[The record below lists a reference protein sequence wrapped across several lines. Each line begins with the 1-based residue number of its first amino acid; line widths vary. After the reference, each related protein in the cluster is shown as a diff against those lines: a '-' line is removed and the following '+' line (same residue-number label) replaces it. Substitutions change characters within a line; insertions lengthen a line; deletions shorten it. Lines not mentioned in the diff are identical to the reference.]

1 MINHPEL
8 LAALTKDFLN
18 VYIYELEKNEATV
31 VKLQGYV
38 TKGLED
44 SPKVFSYREILEN
57 YISTRVYI
65 QDRDQLRKA
74 LSPESLKEA
83 FSSGREKFE
92 VDYRALIDSQ
102 IHYFSAVYIRLSEEG
117 APLRLLVGFR
127 NIDDTISLQ
136 NGKRTE
142 GLIEAYNALSDLY
155 LVMYRVSL
163 RNDTFKVIKDSPIAK
178 GYVKSNKFS
187 ENSLGFARLVS
198 DPDTK
203 ESMEAFLDMSTIE
216 ERMKGKQRISLVFSN
231 PATRNKFRLSF
242 IREDLSNNGDIHH
255 LIYAVE
261 ALEEDLYQ
269 SAFDVF
275 TKELTNVFRVD
286 PRTGIATIL
295 KAEPYIVRDFDT
307 DATRTFHWENVLARY
322 VKERIHPEDR
332 AASYENMRLQ
342 SIEKALESAREHSGN
357 YRVVEGGKISNFHYS
372 FHKSASGAYIIAGF
386 RNIDSFLKEHLE
398 QEKKEKEIEMRHRK
412 EMEEQ
417 LSLLNALIR
426 NFRNV
431 YLANYNDGSGRILKI
446 DENYPVAEIQSLKD
460 KVFPFEPAV
469 RLWASKYVH
478 EEDRENIIQV
488 MSLDNIRKQFATKR
502 EITGNYRSVERGAL
516 HYYQY
521 VIVKIDDDGR
531 LVCGFQII
539 DDIIAEHLREEKER
553 RAKEEILQKEREER
567 SELIG
572 AVATIYS
579 TIFNVLIPTHGYEIL
594 NSVAKMGEVAARKG
608 RFDDA
613 REQIIEAFIAPDMR
627 KEVNDFLNLDTLP
640 ARLEKANTIIQEY
653 RNPEGVWFEARF
665 IVKKRDE
672 QGKAIEALYVTR
684 DISAEKSQELR
695 QEAALR
701 DALLLA
707 NHASRAKTTFLNSMS
722 HDIRTPM
729 NAIIGFTALAEAH
742 LDNKEA
748 VGEYLSKI
756 HTSSAHLL
764 SLINEILD
772 MSRIESGTVKLDESS
787 VHLPDVLHDL
797 RTIIQGQINSKGQYL
812 YIDAIEVRHEDV
824 ITDKLRLSQVLIN
837 IAGNAIKYTP
847 AGGKIA
853 IRLSELPSNKEG
865 YATYRFAIK
874 DNGIGMSSEFKDKVF
889 DAFSRERTSTVSGI
903 QGTGLGMSITKNIVD
918 LMGGSIEVESE
929 QGKGSEFTVQVD
941 FKLAEKEISND
952 PIPELVGERALVVD
966 DDIVSCQGV
975 CALLRQIEIR
985 AEWTTSGKEA
995 IIRAKEAKELGDG
1008 YKVCIVDY
1016 LMPDLNGIETIRQI
1030 RRAIGDEPTMIIL
1043 SAYDWSEIEEEAK
1056 EAGVTA
1062 FLAKPI
1068 FASDLRLA
1076 LSGKEVEAEEEE
1088 EETKVDCAGKKA
1100 LLVEDNDLN
1109 REIARS
1115 ILKDMGMEVDEAKDG
1130 IEAVS
1135 MIAKADE
1142 NRYNIVFMDI
1152 QMPRMDGYTATREI
1166 RTFKNNRKANLPIFA
1181 MTANAFEEDRQKAFE
1196 AGMNGH
1202 IAKPIDAKSIA
1213 KAIAP
1218 FMNK

>member
-1 MINHPEL
+1 M
-8 LAALTKDFLN
+8 
-18 VYIYELEKNEATV
+18 
-31 VKLQGYV
+31 
-38 TKGLED
+38 
-44 SPKVFSYREILEN
+44 
-57 YISTRVYI
+57 
-65 QDRDQLRKA
+65 LRW
-74 LSPESLKEA
+74 
-83 FSSGREKFE
+83 
-92 VDYRALIDSQ
+92 V
-102 IHYFSAVYIRLSEEG
+102 
-117 APLRLLVGFR
+117 
-127 NIDDTISLQ
+127 
-136 NGKRTE
+136 
-142 GLIEAYNALSDLY
+142 
-155 LVMYRVSL
+155 
-163 RNDTFKVIKDSPIAK
+163 
-178 GYVKSNKFS
+178 
-187 ENSLGFARLVS
+187 
-198 DPDTK
+198 
-203 ESMEAFLDMSTIE
+203 
-216 ERMKGKQRISLVFSN
+216 
-231 PATRNKFRLSF
+231 
-242 IREDLSNNGDIHH
+242 
-255 LIYAVE
+255 
-261 ALEEDLYQ
+261 
-269 SAFDVF
+269 
-275 TKELTNVFRVD
+275 
-286 PRTGIATIL
+286 
-295 KAEPYIVRDFDT
+295 
-307 DATRTFHWENVLARY
+307 
-322 VKERIHPEDR
+322 
-332 AASYENMRLQ
+332 
-342 SIEKALESAREHSGN
+342 
-357 YRVVEGGKISNFHYS
+357 
-372 FHKSASGAYIIAGF
+372 
-386 RNIDSFLKEHLE
+386 
-398 QEKKEKEIEMRHRK
+398 
-412 EMEEQ
+412 
-417 LSLLNALIR
+417 
-426 NFRNV
+426 
-431 YLANYNDGSGRILKI
+431 
-446 DENYPVAEIQSLKD
+446 
-460 KVFPFEPAV
+460 
-469 RLWASKYVH
+469 
-478 EEDRENIIQV
+478 
-488 MSLDNIRKQFATKR
+488 
-502 EITGNYRSVERGAL
+502 
-516 HYYQY
+516 
-521 VIVKIDDDGR
+521 
-531 LVCGFQII
+531 
-539 DDIIAEHLREEKER
+539 
-553 RAKEEILQKEREER
+553 
-567 SELIG
+567 
-572 AVATIYS
+572 
-579 TIFNVLIPTHGYEIL
+579 
-594 NSVAKMGEVAARKG
+594 
-608 RFDDA
+608 
-613 REQIIEAFIAPDMR
+613 
-627 KEVNDFLNLDTLP
+627 
-640 ARLEKANTIIQEY
+640 
-653 RNPEGVWFEARF
+653 EARF
-665 IVKKRDE
+665 IVKSRDE
-672 QGKAIEALYVTR
+672 EGEVKEVLFVTR
-684 DISAEKSQELR
+684 DITKEKEQEIQREKS
-695 QEAALR
+695 LR
-701 DALLLA
+701 DALQLA
-707 NHASRAKTTFLNSMS
+707 SNASKAKTTFLNSMS

-1202 IAKPIDAKSIA
+1202 ISKPVSLDSIG
-1213 KAIAP
+1213 KALSSLFADISP
-1218 FMNK
+1218 IE